1 MFSKLG
7 LKRLTVF
14 AIQPG
19 NNAKRGMDRT
29 ICHITSARKS
39 RQLASH
45 DLAAKTALEFVSK
58 KQSNKECGQFR
69 SGMKRSNSYNEKST
83 KNISKLSTYIANQ
96 PAASPAH
103 LTMTVT
109 DKLLQHY
116 KSNRL
121 IEMTGSC
128 CIEKRRKY
136 LYTRFISLC
145 SLNSLPKR
153 RNKTL
158 DR

>member
-29 ICHITSARKS
+29 ICHVTNALKS
-39 RQLASH
+39 RQIASH

-58 KQSNKECGQFR
+58 KQSNKERGQF
-69 SGMKRSNSYNEKST
+69 SCGMKRSNSYNGKST
-83 KNISKLSTYIANQ
+83 KNISKLSMYIANQ

-103 LTMTVT
+103 LTTRVTQINYYNTV
-109 DKLLQHY
+109 
-116 KSNRL
+116 NL
-121 IEMTGSC
+121 I
-128 CIEKRRKY
+128 
-136 LYTRFISLC
+136 
-145 SLNSLPKR
+145 
-153 RNKTL
+153 
-158 DR
+158 D